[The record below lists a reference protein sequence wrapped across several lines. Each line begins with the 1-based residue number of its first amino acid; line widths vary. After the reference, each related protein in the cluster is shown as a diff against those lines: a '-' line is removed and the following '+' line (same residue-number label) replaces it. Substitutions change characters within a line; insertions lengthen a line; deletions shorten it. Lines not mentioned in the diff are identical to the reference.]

1 MPVPLVGLAIGAA
14 ARIAAKK
21 LTPRVVGGITGAGGK
36 NVNPVYNNM
45 VFPKS
50 AVKVIKKPG
59 ESPNRNLPKPP
70 PRPAQGSL
78 KVVKSSPGNVDRMNS
93 QRTAVGRA
101 RELNDARR
109 AEQIRTAKANARLAK
124 IKER

>member
-1 MPVPLVGLAIGAA
+1 MPAPGVVAAGIAA
-14 ARIAAKK
+14 ARAI
-21 LTPRVVGGITGAGGK
+21 GGILGKGSK
-36 NVNPVYNNM
+36 NVNPVYKNIGE
-45 VFPKS
+45 PKS

-93 QRTAVGRA
+93 QRTAAGRA
-101 RELNDARR
+101 RELEAARK